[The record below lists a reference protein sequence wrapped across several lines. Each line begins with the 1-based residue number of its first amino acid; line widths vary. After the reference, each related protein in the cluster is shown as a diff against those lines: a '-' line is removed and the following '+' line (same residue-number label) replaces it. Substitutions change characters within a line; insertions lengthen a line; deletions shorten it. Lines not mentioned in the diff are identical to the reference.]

1 MISSCEKQSSV
12 TSSAYFYWVSV
23 HLTLVLMLYE
33 ADVVQKLHE
42 TIRDN
47 VDRES
52 GPLPAHTFP
61 GWWEFR
67 EVRQSESSDPG
78 GGGGGAETVSRQAG
92 KGTGQRA
99 GN

>member
-1 MISSCEKQSSV
+1 M
-12 TSSAYFYWVSV
+12 A
-23 HLTLVLMLYE
+23 LVLMLYE

-42 TIRDN
+42 TIRDI
-47 VDRES
+47 VDREN
-52 GPLPAHTFP
+52 GPLPSHTFP
-61 GWWEFR
+61 GWRELR
-67 EVRQSESSDPG
+67 EVRQSEFSAPG